1 MLIIEDNGFMK
12 ALLKNLF
19 CKEFDVYSKS
29 NGIEALEWLH
39 EGNLPH
45 LIITDIRMPNM
56 GGIEFLQNVKGST
69 FFHTIPL
76 VVLSGVGNSDERVH
90 CLKIG
95 ADDFI
100 IKPFNPEELEIRVH
114 RILKMNRA

>member
-19 CKEFDVYSKS
+19 CKDFNVYSKS

-39 EGNLPH
+39 EGHVPH

-56 GGIEFLQNVKGST
+56 DGIEFLRNIKGST
-69 FFHTIPL
+69 FFSHIPL
-76 VVLSGVGNSDERVH
+76 VMLSGVGKSDERVH
-90 CLKIG
+90 CLKNG
-95 ADDFI
+95 ADDFV
-100 IKPFNPEELEIRVH
+100 IKPFNPEELEVRVH
-114 RILKMNRA
+114 RILKMSRA